1 MIMGN
6 KGLKTNAARM
16 LDRLGIRYELV
27 EYSFDPEDLAA
38 EHVAEELG
46 EPIEQV
52 YKTLV
57 LLGDKTGLFVCVIA
71 GNREVDLK
79 LAAKASGNKKAEM
92 LPLKE
97 LLPNTGYIRGGCTS
111 IGMKKHYPTYFSAE
125 MADFDTVYV
134 SAGQRGL
141 QLKLSPLDLAK
152 AADATF
158 ATITETPRS

>member
-1 MIMGN
+1 MSN
-6 KGLKTNAARM
+6 KVQKTNAARL
-16 LDRLGIRYELV
+16 LDKLGIQYELV
-27 EYSFDPEDLAA
+27 PYNFDPDDLAA

-57 LLGDKTGLFVCVIA
+57 LRGDKTGLFVCVIA